1 MTQYTIVGDT
11 KNYTGC
17 LVYACGS
24 SLENAKET
32 LQRMLTN
39 PSENDLAVSK
49 GHTNLRIE
57 KEEDEDKCWWLENLD
72 KALQ

>member
-24 SLENAKET
+24 SLERAKEA
-32 LQRMLTN
+32 LHRMLTS
-39 PSENDLAVSK
+39 PTENDLRVSK
-49 GHTNLRIE
+49 GHSNLRIE
-57 KEEDEDKCWWLENLD
+57 AEDEEECWWLGNCD
-72 KALQ
+72 